1 MAKVDQDQPVYVGIN
16 IASGG
21 AYLGAVRCPDAILT
35 DDQAD
40 RILPNEELD
49 YPARLEDFRARVG
62 QELRRLQPAGVGLAR
77 TRMFKNWTMS
87 SATVRF
93 GFEAAAML
101 AAVQEGFPCFVV
113 RQEDAARSAEVP
125 MERMIELLPKA
136 LGIEKTRY
144 WKDRS
149 VAFMVARHLAV
160 EGC

>member
-1 MAKVDQDQPVYVGIN
+1 MTDIGHDEPVYVGIN

-21 AYLGAVRCPDAILT
+21 AYFGAVQGPDVVLT

-49 YPARLEDFRARVG
+49 YPVRLEDFRARVA
-62 QELRRLQPAGVGLAR
+62 QELRRLRPASVGLAR

-87 SATVRF
+87 SATTRF

-101 AAVQEGFPCFVV
+101 AAVQEGFPCLLV
-113 RQEDAARSAEVP
+113 RQEDAARSAGVP
-125 MERMIELLPKA
+125 TDRMIEMLPEA

-144 WKDRS
+144 WKERS
-149 VAFMVARHLAV
+149 IAFMVARHLAA
-160 EGC
+160 EGG

>member
-21 AYLGAVRCPDAILT
+21 AYLGAVQCFDVVLT

-101 AAVQEGFPCFVV
+101 AAVQEGFPCSVV

-149 VAFMVARHLAV
+149 VAFMVARHLAA